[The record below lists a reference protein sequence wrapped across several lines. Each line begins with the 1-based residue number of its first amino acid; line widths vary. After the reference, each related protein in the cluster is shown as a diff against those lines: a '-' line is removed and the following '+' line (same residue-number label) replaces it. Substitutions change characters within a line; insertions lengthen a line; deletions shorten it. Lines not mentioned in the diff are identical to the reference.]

1 MPKPS
6 SPPMPGSCQSCTFLG
21 MQRNGSLDP
30 GFRIPGAPRFLR
42 GWSVSV
48 DGCPLAERRATTHPP
63 GSLTPKERAST
74 LREQCSLQGSREGE
88 APSLAPLRKARRPY
102 SAAARFHAPRRS
114 AYALRGRDTV
124 AALWAQRRVSH
135 NSQAFFSSTIPLLE
149 SQSVQLLPA
158 PSLRLASGKCN
169 WGLAQRSS
177 QPGVREPGDLEFR
190 EVAANPGLSELL
202 GSGILAY

>member
-21 MQRNGSLDP
+21 MQRNGPLDP

-63 GSLTPKERAST
+63 GSLTPKERASN
-74 LREQCSLQGSREGE
+74 LREQCSLQGGGG
-88 APSLAPLRKARRPY
+88 ATPSLAPLRKARRPY
-102 SAAARFHAPRRS
+102 SAAARFRAPRRS

-135 NSQAFFSSTIPLLE
+135 NSQAFFSSSTIPLLE
-149 SQSVQLLPA
+149 SQSVRLLPA
-158 PSLRLASGKCN
+158 PSLRL
-169 WGLAQRSS
+169 
-177 QPGVREPGDLEFR
+177 D
-190 EVAANPGLSELL
+190 L
-202 GSGILAY
+202 GSGTGD